1 VTAPDQ
7 RTPVKVDMLSALTMC
22 FTADL
27 AAIVGEEP
35 PVCITAAG
43 FIDLVERV
51 MHVFGAANRDHLQR
65 ASEELDYAVGHL
77 TEALTLTGSD
87 RRDRLARARTHLR
100 YAIETTR

>member
-1 VTAPDQ
+1 MTAPAQPTAHD
-7 RTPVKVDMLSALTMC
+7 TFAALTVC

-35 PVCITAAG
+35 PVGITATG
-43 FIDLVERV
+43 FITLTERA

-65 ASEELDYAVGHL
+65 ASEELDYAVGYL
-77 TEALTLTGSD
+77 TEALTLTGAD
-87 RRDRLARARTHLR
+87 QRDGLARARTHLR